1 MKKRIISLLLV
12 VSMVLSLL
20 PVSAL
25 AAGTKDT
32 AADSPF
38 TDVKPGDW
46 CYDAVLYAKANG
58 FFSGTSETTFSPN
71 GTMTRGMFVT
81 VLGRMAGIDPAK
93 YGGDTGFTDVPEG
106 MYYAPY
112 VKWAAQYG
120 ITGGTG
126 DGRFSPDALITRQQM
141 AALFVRYFEKF
152 GIRLTGG
159 TQYTTVPADLDA
171 VAPYAREAV
180 VKLWQAGLLNGN
192 GTRFDPTGNASRAQ
206 AAALCQRTDKAVE
219 TWYTEPGVAS
229 KRVSVDPAA
238 QTSGSGSS
246 SSGSSSS
253 GGSHSGG
260 SSSGGSSSGGS
271 SGGGTSTTTYYKV
284 MFDWGNEVSHEG
296 AVLPTDNTYAAGT
309 AIRLLPTPTV
319 PKGGVFL
326 GWYYNAEMTNS
337 VGAGDTLTHDVTLYA
352 DVTTGTV
359 PISETPNYETVTV
372 SAGEYSFGV
381 TGASKADIKFIDI
394 TDANANVDFELSA
407 DGTVSAVLEAGE
419 TYQVEL
425 LNEKAQF
432 TGKEASVRYLNIIVE
447 KNEVQN
453 ASIRKDVKQKDASAV
468 EGLDASVFEGL
479 YKTDGVSTQG
489 NETTGTFRS
498 PTAYAV
504 GETVAFT
511 RGSADLTDVD
521 STKGDVAYVKITKIG
536 DTTDGKT
543 EYTYEMAEAEDV
555 LFMPDTLPLSK
566 KYLDTADGNTIA
578 VSVDDMTK
586 AMTDVDATALDVGDF
601 IAFCDGA
608 YSENATA
615 SAYGKITGVQKSE
628 DGTQYLI
635 TYETYENENDYT
647 AALDEALDVYYERA
661 EDITLTPEEQSELQK
676 HLIDDV
682 KQSGYMEQAAQYMAA
697 VLLESEDP
705 SHIPTSEEIEAR
717 MQTISGTMLQADG
730 ASAKVDWTAAWVSMY
745 SKLQNLGGNG
755 FGVTVIVPFTVE
767 MGNVSVEVTAQFK
780 EEVLLKQ
787 SISTKRHKIGFLKY
801 DYSLNA
807 SFEVGNYT
815 GVNFKAVVHTENEK
829 ESDAALGKRLEQVVE
844 LLEQLS
850 NGADTA
856 APGMEGLAATYQDLM
871 ENTSGTWSPII
882 NQQLFRS
889 SGSAFLHIFCWEVKG
904 SFVVSAN
911 LNVAMGMDFQYK
923 NHKRYNF
930 SVRVKAKTSTNE
942 TIDLVPAQY
951 SFDFYVVGTV
961 ALRAGIKLEMY
972 VGLFSLK
979 VDKIGITA
987 EVGGYVQLWGY
998 FYYHKTWQEK
1008 LGAASNSSGAMRIE
1022 IGIYIEIKF
1031 VAQAF
1036 SSSKLTYNP
1045 TLYAHQ
1051 WPLWS
1056 AGQVDNIYAFA
1067 NTDNTG
1073 YTFKTVKTLALP
1085 SSTYLMRAMDLRTG
1099 KLKDLNRDDAAE
1111 SNFRIAFT
1119 NPVFSYN
1126 AATNTVTVAPVNGSL
1141 AESTDMTIVWKK
1153 APLTFTSTPISKT
1166 IHLEWSDPA
1175 GMRYIAF
1182 DSKGGSAVAG
1192 LSGGSG
1198 APLTWPADPERPGYT
1213 FDGWYTAE
1221 GKRYSSVSVMP
1232 TFPEGQTGVTLEAHW
1247 KPNLVNY
1254 TVEYYTEKLDGSYD
1268 METETRQGNTDS
1280 TTNMTAQPKEGYTAK
1295 PIEQQTVAA
1304 DGSTVVKVYYELNT
1318 YQVKFHDR
1326 FSDPFSET
1334 YEKTYRHGET
1344 ITAPHVAKEGY
1355 TFAYWYSDYGTTHF
1369 VEGTAATENIDYYAE
1384 WDPITFTVDW
1394 IVDGKSI
1401 GTSTVQYG
1409 KAISNW
1415 QRPNDHPTKAEDK
1428 TGTYEF
1434 TGWNTKEDGTGIQYD
1449 YNMRVKV
1456 GMTFYA
1462 QFKRT
1467 PAKYTVTWDANGGD
1481 ALVMADTTTNGQ
1493 TDHGTVIVPPADPTK
1508 ASTAAENY
1516 TFNGWNTKPDSTG
1529 TAWTE
1534 GATVT
1539 DNVTYYAQWTAGVQ
1553 KYTVGWDANGGD
1565 ALVMADTTTNGQTDY
1580 GTVIVPPA
1588 DPTRAETAKATYDF
1602 LGWNTQTDGT
1612 GAALNTLTDNPDKVT
1627 ADVTYYAQWR
1637 ENIKSYKVMWD
1648 ANGGNELSKT
1658 SEELPYGTAIVQP
1671 TTPTR
1676 DSTDTTAYTF
1686 TGWNT
1691 EKNGTGTAWTEGATV
1706 TDNVTYYAQWK
1717 AENRVYSITYY
1728 SEGGEH
1734 SNPNTYTYGT
1744 AVTLQDAKRT
1754 GYTFDGWYMAG
1765 ETDAGTKV
1773 TEISAMQTGDVILT
1787 AHWTAKTYT
1796 VNLNANGGTG
1806 GTESITVTYGQ
1817 PMPEI
1822 TLPTRDSTKYQFDG
1836 FFDAVKGGT
1845 QYYNENG
1852 KSARTWD
1859 LTYDLDLYAHWMDIA
1874 TKYDLYIAKP
1884 NTSEVVRVTGI
1895 NADDVFGDGTV
1906 SFTYDEETGGLLT
1919 LNGYH
1924 YSGKPEIYNQE
1935 GNADKT
1941 TLNID
1946 SFQVATP
1953 VIGWCD
1959 TGRRGEYPNV
1969 RYVSN
1974 KLTIKVIGDNSI
1986 TSTRYGSSSQINCG
2000 IYAISKLTIVG
2011 EDSGDKLDVN
2021 MSVETGNAYGIY
2033 AFNTMT
2039 LELGKGTLDV
2049 SNLCME
2055 KGSGIYASGTVT
2067 INSGIINVGVPQT
2080 SNAGYG
2086 YGIESN
2092 YINIYGGK
2100 VTVKGKTCALK
2111 AGVTP
2116 NPEDIL
2122 PYLIIFGNG
2131 ITEKYGWTEMNKN
2144 STRVEYVMKDNEN
2157 YQKFYCISSA
2167 STQSAEAELPAVF
2180 ADEEPVDVVSVTE
2193 APDALPAKDE
2203 AVLTTEEP
2211 SIA

>member
-453 ASIRKDVKQKDASAV
+453 ASIRKDVKQEDASAV

-578 VSVDDMTK
+578 VSVNDMTK

-730 ASAKVDWTAAWVSMY
+730 ASAKVDWTAARVSMY
-745 SKLQNLGGNG
+745 SKLQNLSGNG

-829 ESDAALGKRLEQVVE
+829 VSDAALGKRLEQVVE

-1099 KLKDLNRDDAAE
+1099 NLKDLNRDDATE

-1280 TTNMTAQPKEGYTAK
+1280 TTNMTAQLKEGYTAK

-1326 FSDPFSET
+1326 FSET

-1369 VEGTAATENIDYYAE
+1369 VEGTAATESIDYYAE
-1384 WDPITFTVDW
+1384 WVPITFTVDW

-1409 KAISNW
+1409 QAIRNW

-1467 PAKYTVTWDANGGD
+1467 PAKYTVTWDANGG
-1481 ALVMADTTTNGQ
+1481 A
-1493 TDHGTVIVPPADPTK
+1493 
-1508 ASTAAENY
+1508 
-1516 TFNGWNTKPDSTG
+1516 
-1529 TAWTE
+1529 
-1534 GATVT
+1534 
-1539 DNVTYYAQWTAGVQ
+1539 
-1553 KYTVGWDANGGD
+1553 

-1588 DPTRAETAKATYDF
+1588 DPPR
-1602 LGWNTQTDGT
+1602 
-1612 GAALNTLTDNPDKVT
+1612 P
-1627 ADVTYYAQWR
+1627 
-1637 ENIKSYKVMWD
+1637 
-1648 ANGGNELSKT
+1648 
-1658 SEELPYGTAIVQP
+1658 
-1671 TTPTR
+1671 
-1676 DSTDTTAYTF
+1676 
-1686 TGWNT
+1686 
-1691 EKNGTGTAWTEGATV
+1691 
-1706 TDNVTYYAQWK
+1706 
-1717 AENRVYSITYY
+1717 
-1728 SEGGEH
+1728 
-1734 SNPNTYTYGT
+1734 
-1744 AVTLQDAKRT
+1744 
-1754 GYTFDGWYMAG
+1754 
-1765 ETDAGTKV
+1765 
-1773 TEISAMQTGDVILT
+1773 
-1787 AHWTAKTYT
+1787 
-1796 VNLNANGGTG
+1796 
-1806 GTESITVTYGQ
+1806 
-1817 PMPEI
+1817 
-1822 TLPTRDSTKYQFDG
+1822 
-1836 FFDAVKGGT
+1836 
-1845 QYYNENG
+1845 
-1852 KSARTWD
+1852 ARP
-1859 LTYDLDLYAHWMDIA
+1859 L
-1874 TKYDLYIAKP
+1874 
-1884 NTSEVVRVTGI
+1884 
-1895 NADDVFGDGTV
+1895 
-1906 SFTYDEETGGLLT
+1906 
-1919 LNGYH
+1919 
-1924 YSGKPEIYNQE
+1924 
-1935 GNADKT
+1935 KT
-1941 TLNID
+1941 TL
-1946 SFQVATP
+1946 
-1953 VIGWCD
+1953 
-1959 TGRRGEYPNV
+1959 
-1969 RYVSN
+1969 
-1974 KLTIKVIGDNSI
+1974 
-1986 TSTRYGSSSQINCG
+1986 STAG
-2000 IYAISKLTIVG
+2000 IPSRMVPAR
-2011 EDSGDKLDVN
+2011 
-2021 MSVETGNAYGIY
+2021 
-2033 AFNTMT
+2033 
-2039 LELGKGTLDV
+2039 LGLR
-2049 SNLCME
+2049 
-2055 KGSGIYASGTVT
+2055 AR
-2067 INSGIINVGVPQT
+2067 P
-2080 SNAGYG
+2080 
-2086 YGIESN
+2086 
-2092 YINIYGGK
+2092 
-2100 VTVKGKTCALK
+2100 
-2111 AGVTP
+2111 
-2116 NPEDIL
+2116 L
-2122 PYLIIFGNG
+2122 PI
-2131 ITEKYGWTEMNKN
+2131 M
-2144 STRVEYVMKDNEN
+2144 
-2157 YQKFYCISSA
+2157 
-2167 STQSAEAELPAVF
+2167 
-2180 ADEEPVDVVSVTE
+2180 
-2193 APDALPAKDE
+2193 
-2203 AVLTTEEP
+2203 
-2211 SIA
+2211 

>member
-192 GTRFDPTGNASRAQ
+192 GTRFNPTGNASRAQ

-219 TWYTEPGVAS
+219 IWYTEPGVAS

-453 ASIRKDVKQKDASAV
+453 ASIRKDVKQEDASAA

-615 SAYGKITGVQKSE
+615 STYGKITGVQKSE

-730 ASAKVDWTAAWVSMY
+730 ASAKVDWTAARVSMY
-745 SKLQNLGGNG
+745 SKLQNLSGNG

-1099 KLKDLNRDDAAE
+1099 KLKDLNRDDATE

-1280 TTNMTAQPKEGYTAK
+1280 TTNMTAQPKEGYTAM

-1318 YQVKFHDR
+1318 YQVKFYNR
-1326 FSDPFSET
+1326 FSET

-1369 VEGTAATENIDYYAE
+1369 VEGTAATESIDYYAE
-1384 WDPITFTVDW
+1384 WVPITFTVDW

-1409 KAISNW
+1409 QTISNW
-1415 QRPNDHPTKAEDK
+1415 QRPNEPPTKAEDK

-1449 YNMRVKV
+1449 HNMRVKV

-1493 TDHGTVIVPPADPTK
+1493 TDYGTVIVPPADPTK

-1516 TFNGWNTKPDSTG
+1516 TFNGWNTKPD
-1529 TAWTE
+1529 
-1534 GATVT
+1534 
-1539 DNVTYYAQWTAGVQ
+1539 
-1553 KYTVGWDANGGD
+1553 
-1565 ALVMADTTTNGQTDY
+1565 
-1580 GTVIVPPA
+1580 
-1588 DPTRAETAKATYDF
+1588 
-1602 LGWNTQTDGT
+1602 
-1612 GAALNTLTDNPDKVT
+1612 
-1627 ADVTYYAQWR
+1627 
-1637 ENIKSYKVMWD
+1637 
-1648 ANGGNELSKT
+1648 
-1658 SEELPYGTAIVQP
+1658 
-1671 TTPTR
+1671 
-1676 DSTDTTAYTF
+1676 
-1686 TGWNT
+1686 
-1691 EKNGTGTAWTEGATV
+1691 GTGTAWTEGATV

-1765 ETDAGTKV
+1765 EMDAGTKV

-1852 KSARTWD
+1852 ESARTWD
-1859 LTYDLDLYAHWMDIA
+1859 LTYDLELYAHWMDIA

>member
-453 ASIRKDVKQKDASAV
+453 ASIRKDVKQEDASAA

-566 KYLDTADGNTIA
+566 KYLDTAEGNTIA

-601 IAFCDGA
+601 LAFCDGV

-615 SAYGKITGVQKSE
+615 SAYGKITGVQKNA

-730 ASAKVDWTAAWVSMY
+730 ASAKVDWTAARVSMY
-745 SKLQNLGGNG
+745 SKLQNLSGNG

-1099 KLKDLNRDDAAE
+1099 KLKDLNRDDATE

-1326 FSDPFSET
+1326 FSET

-1369 VEGTAATENIDYYAE
+1369 VEGTAATESIDYYAE
-1384 WDPITFTVDW
+1384 WVPITFTVDW
-1394 IVDGKSI
+1394 IVDGTSI

-1409 KAISNW
+1409 QAIRNW
-1415 QRPNDHPTKAEDK
+1415 QRPNDPPTKAEDK

-1516 TFNGWNTKPDSTG
+1516 TFNGWNTKPDGTG

-1588 DPTRAETAKATYDF
+1588 DTTRAETAKATYDF

-1817 PMPEI
+1817 PMPSIPE
-1822 TLPTRDSTKYQFDG
+1822 LPTNNTGLVTFGGFYDAERYGTRYYDENGTSVRMWDKDEDDVTLYARWNDNTKYPLF
-1836 FFDAVKGGT
+1836 
-1845 QYYNENG
+1845 
-1852 KSARTWD
+1852 
-1859 LTYDLDLYAHWMDIA
+1859 IA
-1874 TKYDLYIAKP
+1874 DPDSGEMIQ
-1884 NTSEVVRVTGI
+1884 VTGS
-1895 NADDVFGDGTV
+1895 NRDDIFGDTENEHWISA
-1906 SFTYDEETGGLLT
+1906 SFTYDPTTGGVLT
-1919 LNGYH
+1919 LNQTYIRVAPHNYRDSIDSETPTNALNVNGEYVTAPIVWLG
-1924 YSGKPEIYNQE
+1924 YSGF
-1935 GNADKT
+1935 
-1941 TLNID
+1941 
-1946 SFQVATP
+1946 S
-1953 VIGWCD
+1953 
-1959 TGRRGEYPNV
+1959 
-1969 RYVSN
+1969 SN
-1974 KLTIKVIGDNSI
+1974 SSDLTIKLVSSNSI
-1986 TSTRYGSSSQINCG
+1986 YNLTRNNIELPTDATLVNCG
-2000 IYAISKLTIVG
+2000 IYAQKGDLTISVANG
-2011 EDSGDKLDVN
+2011 GYLDIDV
-2021 MSVETGNAYGIY
+2021 MPDGTKAYGIY
-2033 AFNTMT
+2033 NG
-2039 LELGKGTLDV
+2039 EGKIIL
-2049 SNLCME
+2049 E
-2055 KGSGIYASGTVT
+2055 KGKITSSVMANKTSAAIYTKTNEVR
-2067 INSGIINVGVPQT
+2067 IEE
-2080 SNAGYG
+2080 NAKVIAGEATPYRLNE
-2086 YGIESN
+2086 YGIEADKI
-2092 YINIYGGK
+2092 YILGCLDAAGN
-2100 VTVKGKTCALK
+2100 TRALWLD
-2111 AGVTP
+2111 GR
-2116 NPEDIL
+2116 
-2122 PYLIIFGNG
+2122 FGNENIVQSLYMTYQG
-2131 ITEKYGWTEMNKN
+2131 KKNESDEWGDFSTLYYKDYKYLHAFFRT
-2144 STRVEYVMKDNEN
+2144 
-2157 YQKFYCISSA
+2157 

>member
-192 GTRFDPTGNASRAQ
+192 GTRFNPTGNASRAQ

-394 TDANANVDFELSA
+394 TDANANVDFELRA

-453 ASIRKDVKQKDASAV
+453 ASIRKDVKQEDASAA

-566 KYLDTADGNTIA
+566 KYLDTAEGNTIA
-578 VSVDDMTK
+578 VSVNDMTK

-730 ASAKVDWTAAWVSMY
+730 ASAKVDWTAARVSMY
-745 SKLQNLGGNG
+745 SKLQNLSGNG

-1126 AATNTVTVAPVNGSL
+1126 AVTNTVTVAPVNGSL

-1213 FDGWYTAE
+1213 FGGWYTAE

-1326 FSDPFSET
+1326 FSET

-1355 TFAYWYSDYGTTHF
+1355 TFAYWYSNYGTTHF
-1369 VEGTAATENIDYYAE
+1369 VEGTAATENIDYHAE

-1394 IVDGKSI
+1394 IVDGTSI

-1409 KAISNW
+1409 EAIRNW

-1434 TGWNTKEDGTGIQYD
+1434 TGWNTKE
-1449 YNMRVKV
+1449 
-1456 GMTFYA
+1456 
-1462 QFKRT
+1462 
-1467 PAKYTVTWDANGGD
+1467 
-1481 ALVMADTTTNGQ
+1481 
-1493 TDHGTVIVPPADPTK
+1493 
-1508 ASTAAENY
+1508 
-1516 TFNGWNTKPDSTG
+1516 
-1529 TAWTE
+1529 
-1534 GATVT
+1534 
-1539 DNVTYYAQWTAGVQ
+1539 
-1553 KYTVGWDANGGD
+1553 
-1565 ALVMADTTTNGQTDY
+1565 
-1580 GTVIVPPA
+1580 
-1588 DPTRAETAKATYDF
+1588 
-1602 LGWNTQTDGT
+1602 DGT

-1691 EKNGTGTAWTEGATV
+1691 EKNGTGTAWTNSTTV
-1706 TDNVTYYAQWK
+1706 TGHVTYYAQWK

-1852 KSARTWD
+1852 ESARTWD
-1859 LTYDLDLYAHWMDIA
+1859 LTYDLELYAHWMDIA

-1969 RYVSN
+1969 RYVNN

>member
-38 TDVKPGDW
+38 TAVKPGDW

-192 GTRFDPTGNASRAQ
+192 GTRFNPTGNASRAQ

-238 QTSGSGSS
+238 QTSGSGS

-359 PISETPNYETVTV
+359 PISEMPNYETVTV

-453 ASIRKDVKQKDASAV
+453 ASIRKDVKQEDASAV
-468 EGLDASVFEGL
+468 ECLDASVFEGL

-566 KYLDTADGNTIA
+566 KYLDTAEGNTIA
-578 VSVDDMTK
+578 VSVNDMTK

-615 SAYGKITGVQKSE
+615 SAYGKITGVQKNA

-730 ASAKVDWTAAWVSMY
+730 ASAKVDWTAARVSMY
-745 SKLQNLGGNG
+745 SKLQNLSGNG

-1099 KLKDLNRDDAAE
+1099 NLKDLNRDDATE

-1326 FSDPFSET
+1326 FSET

-1355 TFAYWYSDYGTTHF
+1355 TFAYWYSNYGTTHF
-1369 VEGTAATENIDYYAE
+1369 VEGTAATESIDYYAE
-1384 WDPITFTVDW
+1384 WVPITFTVDW
-1394 IVDGKSI
+1394 IVDGTSI

-1409 KAISNW
+1409 EAIRNW

-1467 PAKYTVTWDANGGD
+1467 PAKYTVT
-1481 ALVMADTTTNGQ
+1481 
-1493 TDHGTVIVPPADPTK
+1493 
-1508 ASTAAENY
+1508 
-1516 TFNGWNTKPDSTG
+1516 
-1529 TAWTE
+1529 
-1534 GATVT
+1534 
-1539 DNVTYYAQWTAGVQ
+1539 
-1553 KYTVGWDANGGD
+1553 WDANGGD

-1648 ANGGNELSKT
+1648 ANGGNELSRT

-1728 SEGGEH
+1728 SEGGKH

-1817 PMPEI
+1817 PMPSIPE
-1822 TLPTRDSTKYQFDG
+1822 LPTNNTGLVTFGGFYDAERYGTRYYDENGTSVRMWDKDEDDVTLYARWNDNTKYPLF
-1836 FFDAVKGGT
+1836 
-1845 QYYNENG
+1845 
-1852 KSARTWD
+1852 
-1859 LTYDLDLYAHWMDIA
+1859 IA
-1874 TKYDLYIAKP
+1874 DPDSGEMIQ
-1884 NTSEVVRVTGI
+1884 VTGS
-1895 NADDVFGDGTV
+1895 NRDDIFGDTENEHWISA
-1906 SFTYDEETGGLLT
+1906 SFTYDPTTGGVLT
-1919 LNGYH
+1919 LNQTYIRVAPHNYRDSIDSETPTNALNVNGEYVTAPIVWLG
-1924 YSGKPEIYNQE
+1924 YSGF
-1935 GNADKT
+1935 
-1941 TLNID
+1941 
-1946 SFQVATP
+1946 S
-1953 VIGWCD
+1953 
-1959 TGRRGEYPNV
+1959 
-1969 RYVSN
+1969 SN
-1974 KLTIKVIGDNSI
+1974 SSDLTIKLVSSNSI
-1986 TSTRYGSSSQINCG
+1986 HNLTRNNIDQLRHLC
-2000 IYAISKLTIVG
+2000 T
-2011 EDSGDKLDVN
+2011 
-2021 MSVETGNAYGIY
+2021 
-2033 AFNTMT
+2033 
-2039 LELGKGTLDV
+2039 KGRPDHFCCKRWL
-2049 SNLCME
+2049 
-2055 KGSGIYASGTVT
+2055 
-2067 INSGIINVGVPQT
+2067 
-2080 SNAGYG
+2080 
-2086 YGIESN
+2086 
-2092 YINIYGGK
+2092 
-2100 VTVKGKTCALK
+2100 
-2111 AGVTP
+2111 
-2116 NPEDIL
+2116 
-2122 PYLIIFGNG
+2122 FGH
-2131 ITEKYGWTEMNKN
+2131 
-2144 STRVEYVMKDNEN
+2144 
-2157 YQKFYCISSA
+2157 
-2167 STQSAEAELPAVF
+2167 
-2180 ADEEPVDVVSVTE
+2180 
-2193 APDALPAKDE
+2193 
-2203 AVLTTEEP
+2203 
-2211 SIA
+2211 

>member
-192 GTRFDPTGNASRAQ
+192 GTRFDSTGNASRAQ

-260 SSSGGSSSGGS
+260 SSSGGSSSGGSSGGSSSGGS

-453 ASIRKDVKQKDASAV
+453 ASIRKDVKQEDASAA

-635 TYETYENENDYT
+635 TYETYENEAAYT

-730 ASAKVDWTAAWVSMY
+730 ASAKVDWTAARVSMY
-745 SKLQNLGGNG
+745 SKLQNLSGNG

-1326 FSDPFSET
+1326 FSET

-1355 TFAYWYSDYGTTHF
+1355 TFAYWYSNYGTTHF
-1369 VEGTAATENIDYYAE
+1369 VEGTAATESIDYYAE
-1384 WDPITFTVDW
+1384 WVPITFTVDW
-1394 IVDGKSI
+1394 IVDGTSI

-1409 KAISNW
+1409 QAIRNW

-1493 TDHGTVIVPPADPTK
+1493 TDYGTVIVPPADPTK

-1516 TFNGWNTKPDSTG
+1516 TFNGWNTKPD
-1529 TAWTE
+1529 
-1534 GATVT
+1534 
-1539 DNVTYYAQWTAGVQ
+1539 
-1553 KYTVGWDANGGD
+1553 
-1565 ALVMADTTTNGQTDY
+1565 
-1580 GTVIVPPA
+1580 
-1588 DPTRAETAKATYDF
+1588 
-1602 LGWNTQTDGT
+1602 
-1612 GAALNTLTDNPDKVT
+1612 
-1627 ADVTYYAQWR
+1627 
-1637 ENIKSYKVMWD
+1637 
-1648 ANGGNELSKT
+1648 
-1658 SEELPYGTAIVQP
+1658 
-1671 TTPTR
+1671 
-1676 DSTDTTAYTF
+1676 
-1686 TGWNT
+1686 
-1691 EKNGTGTAWTEGATV
+1691 GTGTAWTEGATV

-1845 QYYNENG
+1845 QYYDENG

-1859 LTYDLDLYAHWMDIA
+1859 LTYDLELYAHWMDIA

-1969 RYVSN
+1969 RYVNN

-2203 AVLTTEEP
+2203 AVLTTEGP

>member
-453 ASIRKDVKQKDASAV
+453 ASIRKDVKQEDASAV

-566 KYLDTADGNTIA
+566 KYLDTAEGNTIA
-578 VSVDDMTK
+578 VSVNDMTK

-730 ASAKVDWTAAWVSMY
+730 ASAKVDWTAARVSMY
-745 SKLQNLGGNG
+745 SKLQNLSGNG

-871 ENTSGTWSPII
+871 ENTSSTWSPII

-1326 FSDPFSET
+1326 FSET

-1369 VEGTAATENIDYYAE
+1369 VEGTAATESIDYYAE
-1384 WDPITFTVDW
+1384 WVPITFTVDW

-1409 KAISNW
+1409 EAIRNW
-1415 QRPNDHPTKAEDK
+1415 QRPNDPPTKAEDK

-1516 TFNGWNTKPDSTG
+1516 TFNGWNTKPD
-1529 TAWTE
+1529 
-1534 GATVT
+1534 
-1539 DNVTYYAQWTAGVQ
+1539 
-1553 KYTVGWDANGGD
+1553 
-1565 ALVMADTTTNGQTDY
+1565 
-1580 GTVIVPPA
+1580 
-1588 DPTRAETAKATYDF
+1588 
-1602 LGWNTQTDGT
+1602 
-1612 GAALNTLTDNPDKVT
+1612 
-1627 ADVTYYAQWR
+1627 
-1637 ENIKSYKVMWD
+1637 
-1648 ANGGNELSKT
+1648 
-1658 SEELPYGTAIVQP
+1658 
-1671 TTPTR
+1671 
-1676 DSTDTTAYTF
+1676 
-1686 TGWNT
+1686 
-1691 EKNGTGTAWTEGATV
+1691 GTGTAWTEGATV

-1734 SNPNTYTYGT
+1734 PNPNTYTYGS

-1773 TEISAMQTGDVILT
+1773 TEISATQTGDVILT

-1817 PMPEI
+1817 PMPSIPE
-1822 TLPTRDSTKYQFDG
+1822 LPTNNTGLVTFGGFYDAERYGTRYYDENGTSVRMWDKDEDDVTLYARWNDNTKYPLF
-1836 FFDAVKGGT
+1836 
-1845 QYYNENG
+1845 
-1852 KSARTWD
+1852 
-1859 LTYDLDLYAHWMDIA
+1859 IA
-1874 TKYDLYIAKP
+1874 DPDSGEMIQ
-1884 NTSEVVRVTGI
+1884 VTGS
-1895 NADDVFGDGTV
+1895 NRDDIFGDTENEHWISA
-1906 SFTYDEETGGLLT
+1906 SFTYDPTTGGVLT
-1919 LNGYH
+1919 LNQTYIRVAPHNYRDSIDSETPTNALNVNGEYVTAPIVWLG
-1924 YSGKPEIYNQE
+1924 YSGF
-1935 GNADKT
+1935 
-1941 TLNID
+1941 
-1946 SFQVATP
+1946 S
-1953 VIGWCD
+1953 
-1959 TGRRGEYPNV
+1959 
-1969 RYVSN
+1969 SN
-1974 KLTIKVIGDNSI
+1974 SSDLTIKLVSSNSI
-1986 TSTRYGSSSQINCG
+1986 YNLTRNNIELPTDATLVNCG
-2000 IYAISKLTIVG
+2000 IYAQKGDLTISVANG
-2011 EDSGDKLDVN
+2011 GYLDIDV
-2021 MSVETGNAYGIY
+2021 MPDGTKAYGIY
-2033 AFNTMT
+2033 NG
-2039 LELGKGTLDV
+2039 EGKIIL
-2049 SNLCME
+2049 E
-2055 KGSGIYASGTVT
+2055 KGKITSSVMANKTSAAIYTKTNEVR
-2067 INSGIINVGVPQT
+2067 IEE
-2080 SNAGYG
+2080 NAKVIAGEATPYRLNE
-2086 YGIESN
+2086 YGIEADKI
-2092 YINIYGGK
+2092 YILGCLDAAGN
-2100 VTVKGKTCALK
+2100 TRALWLD
-2111 AGVTP
+2111 GR
-2116 NPEDIL
+2116 
-2122 PYLIIFGNG
+2122 FGNENIVQSLYMTYQG
-2131 ITEKYGWTEMNKN
+2131 KKNESDEWGDFSTLYYKDYKYLHAFFRT
-2144 STRVEYVMKDNEN
+2144 
-2157 YQKFYCISSA
+2157 

>member
-246 SSGSSSS
+246 SGSSSS

-453 ASIRKDVKQKDASAV
+453 ASIRKDVKQEDASAA

-566 KYLDTADGNTIA
+566 AYLNTADGNPIA
-578 VSVDDMTK
+578 VSVNDMTK

-601 IAFCDGA
+601 LAFCDGA

-615 SAYGKITGVQKSE
+615 SAYGKITGVQKNA

-730 ASAKVDWTAAWVSMY
+730 ASAKVDWTAARVSMY
-745 SKLQNLGGNG
+745 SKLQNLSGNG

-1099 KLKDLNRDDAAE
+1099 KLKDLNRDDATE

-1326 FSDPFSET
+1326 FSET

-1355 TFAYWYSDYGTTHF
+1355 TFAYWYSNYGTTHF
-1369 VEGTAATENIDYYAE
+1369 VEGTAATESIDYYAE
-1384 WDPITFTVDW
+1384 WVPITFTVDW

-1409 KAISNW
+1409 EAIRNW

-1481 ALVMADTTTNGQ
+1481 ALVIT
-1493 TDHGTVIVPPADPTK
+1493 
-1508 ASTAAENY
+1508 
-1516 TFNGWNTKPDSTG
+1516 
-1529 TAWTE
+1529 
-1534 GATVT
+1534 
-1539 DNVTYYAQWTAGVQ
+1539 
-1553 KYTVGWDANGGD
+1553 
-1565 ALVMADTTTNGQTDY
+1565 DTTTNGQTDY

-1676 DSTDTTAYTF
+1676 DSTDTTTYTF

-1765 ETDAGTKV
+1765 EMDAGTKV

-1817 PMPEI
+1817 PMPRI
-1822 TLPTRDSTKYQFDG
+1822 TELPTNNTGLVTFGGFYDAERYGTRYYDENGTSVRMWDKDEDDVTLYARWNDNTKYPLF
-1836 FFDAVKGGT
+1836 
-1845 QYYNENG
+1845 
-1852 KSARTWD
+1852 
-1859 LTYDLDLYAHWMDIA
+1859 IA
-1874 TKYDLYIAKP
+1874 DPDSGEMIQ
-1884 NTSEVVRVTGI
+1884 VTGS
-1895 NADDVFGDGTV
+1895 NRDDIFGDTENEHWISA
-1906 SFTYDEETGGLLT
+1906 SFTYDPTTGGVLT
-1919 LNGYH
+1919 LNQTYIRVAPHNYRDSIDSETPTNALNVNGEYVTAPIVWLG
-1924 YSGKPEIYNQE
+1924 YSGF
-1935 GNADKT
+1935 
-1941 TLNID
+1941 
-1946 SFQVATP
+1946 S
-1953 VIGWCD
+1953 
-1959 TGRRGEYPNV
+1959 
-1969 RYVSN
+1969 SN
-1974 KLTIKVIGDNSI
+1974 SSDLTIKLVSSNSI
-1986 TSTRYGSSSQINCG
+1986 HNLTRNNIELPTDATLVNCG
-2000 IYAISKLTIVG
+2000 IYAQKGDLTISVANG
-2011 EDSGDKLDVN
+2011 GYLDIDV
-2021 MSVETGNAYGIY
+2021 MPDGTKAYGIY
-2033 AFNTMT
+2033 NG
-2039 LELGKGTLDV
+2039 EGKIIL
-2049 SNLCME
+2049 E
-2055 KGSGIYASGTVT
+2055 KGKITSSVMANKTSAAIYTKTNEVR
-2067 INSGIINVGVPQT
+2067 IEE
-2080 SNAGYG
+2080 NAKVIAGEATPYRLNE
-2086 YGIESN
+2086 YGIEADKI
-2092 YINIYGGK
+2092 YILGCLDAAGN
-2100 VTVKGKTCALK
+2100 TRALWLD
-2111 AGVTP
+2111 GR
-2116 NPEDIL
+2116 
-2122 PYLIIFGNG
+2122 FGNENIVQSLYMTYQG
-2131 ITEKYGWTEMNKN
+2131 KKNESDEWGDFSTLYYKDYKYLHAFFRT
-2144 STRVEYVMKDNEN
+2144 
-2157 YQKFYCISSA
+2157 

>member
-246 SSGSSSS
+246 SGSSSS

-453 ASIRKDVKQKDASAV
+453 ASIRKDVKQEDASAV

-566 KYLDTADGNTIA
+566 KYLNTADGNTIA

-615 SAYGKITGVQKSE
+615 SAYGKITGVQKNA

-730 ASAKVDWTAAWVSMY
+730 ASAKVDWTAARVSMY
-745 SKLQNLGGNG
+745 SKLQNLSGNG

-871 ENTSGTWSPII
+871 ENTSSTWSPII

-1254 TVEYYTEKLDGSYD
+1254 TVEYYTEKMDGSCD

-1326 FSDPFSET
+1326 FSET

-1369 VEGTAATENIDYYAE
+1369 VEGTAATESIDYYAE
-1384 WDPITFTVDW
+1384 WVPITFTVDW

-1409 KAISNW
+1409 EAIRNW
-1415 QRPNDHPTKAEDK
+1415 QRPNDPPTKAEDK

-1516 TFNGWNTKPDSTG
+1516 TFNGWNTKPD
-1529 TAWTE
+1529 
-1534 GATVT
+1534 
-1539 DNVTYYAQWTAGVQ
+1539 
-1553 KYTVGWDANGGD
+1553 
-1565 ALVMADTTTNGQTDY
+1565 
-1580 GTVIVPPA
+1580 
-1588 DPTRAETAKATYDF
+1588 
-1602 LGWNTQTDGT
+1602 
-1612 GAALNTLTDNPDKVT
+1612 
-1627 ADVTYYAQWR
+1627 
-1637 ENIKSYKVMWD
+1637 
-1648 ANGGNELSKT
+1648 
-1658 SEELPYGTAIVQP
+1658 
-1671 TTPTR
+1671 
-1676 DSTDTTAYTF
+1676 
-1686 TGWNT
+1686 
-1691 EKNGTGTAWTEGATV
+1691 GTGTAWTEGATV

-1845 QYYNENG
+1845 QYYKENG
-1852 KSARTWD
+1852 ESARTWD
-1859 LTYDLDLYAHWMDIA
+1859 LTYDLELYAHWMDIA

-1969 RYVSN
+1969 RYVNN

-2000 IYAISKLTIVG
+2000 IYANSKLTIVG